1 MLTAFPGDSCQ
12 RLPFMV
18 SIPHNPCSM
27 RFQIV
32 PYFPPLFDFSVASVL
47 TRETMISFTSTVCGY
62 SAVTLFDCL
71 SPVSTVSPSFAER
84 FNFRRVKS
92 STPVSVVTTAGVFSC
107 LVNLFVEP
115 VDAVYD
121 LKLGR
126 DWFNYCTT
134 SIPEAKIL
142 LSDDTCLVF
151 SSSPF
156 SAVRSRRSEF
166 LSS

>member
-1 MLTAFPGDSCQ
+1 VAMLTAIPGDSCQ
-12 RLPFMV
+12 RLPFIV
-18 SIPHNPCSM
+18 CSV

-32 PYFPPLFDFSVASVL
+32 LYFPPLFDFSVASVQA
-47 TRETMISFTSTVCGY
+47 REAMISFTSTVCGY
-62 SAVTLFDCL
+62 SAITLFDCL
-71 SPVSTVSPSFAER
+71 SPVSTVSPSFAQR

-115 VDAVYD
+115 VDTVYD

-142 LSDDTCLVF
+142 FSDDSCLVF
-151 SSSPF
+151 SSSRF
-156 SAVRSRRSEF
+156 FAVRSHTSEF